1 MFIADSIIDT
11 VQTSKKTF
19 INSFVTN
26 DVVKEALINFVDA
39 QGEYTKQAAKIGTDT
54 FATMTSETVKAVQ
67 EATKFDF
74 TKFSEGITKK
84 AYSAKK

>member
-1 MFIADSIIDT
+1 MFTADSIIDT

-19 INSFVTN
+19 INTFVTN

-39 QGEYTKQAAKIGTDT
+39 QGEYTKKAAKIGTDT

-67 EATKFDF
+67 EATKFDYA
-74 TKFSEGITKK
+74 KFSEGVMKK
-84 AYSAKK
+84 ASAKK